1 MRNYIIRRV
10 LLMIPTLLLVTI
22 IVFLSIR
29 LMPGTV
35 IDQLQDQLAGVG
47 EIDRDEL
54 MHVLGL
60 DMPIHIQYG
69 RWIGNLVLHGDLG
82 TSLRTQRAVAE
93 GIAPRVPVSL
103 ELGLIGI
110 IVGLLIAIPVGVY
123 SAIRQDTPG
132 DYMGR
137 SIAIGFISIPNFWI
151 GTMVVVFPAIWWQWT
166 PPIQYVPF
174 AQNPIENLGQFM
186 IPGVV
191 LGLVLSG
198 TTMRMART
206 MMLEVLRQDYV
217 RTAWAKGLTERTV
230 VMRHALRNALIP
242 VLTTMGLNVPIMIGG
257 TVIIEQI
264 FCLPGMGRY
273 FLDALSKRDYT
284 TVCGLNLVIA
294 CFILVANLLIDLSY
308 AYLDPRIRYE

>member
-1 MRNYIIRRV
+1 
-10 LLMIPTLLLVTI
+10 MIPTLLLVTI

>member
-1 MRNYIIRRV
+1 
-10 LLMIPTLLLVTI
+10 MIPTLLLVTI

-29 LMPGTV
+29 LMPGSV

-47 EIDRDEL
+47 EIDREEL
-54 MHVLGL
+54 MHLLGL
-60 DMPIHIQYG
+60 DMPIHVQYG

-123 SAIRQDTPG
+123 SAIRQDTLG

-137 SIAIGFISIPNFWI
+137 SIAIGFISIPSFWI

-166 PPIQYVPF
+166 PPVQYVPF

-186 IPGVV
+186 IPGIV

-257 TVIIEQI
+257 TVVIETI

-273 FLDALSKRDYT
+273 FLDALNKRDYT

-294 CFILVANLLIDLSY
+294 CFVLVANLLIDLSY

>member
-29 LMPGTV
+29 LMPGSV

-47 EIDRDEL
+47 EIDREEL
-54 MHVLGL
+54 MHLLGL
-60 DMPIHIQYG
+60 DMPIHVQYG

-123 SAIRQDTPG
+123 SAIRQDTLG

-137 SIAIGFISIPNFWI
+137 SIAIGFISIPSFWI

-166 PPIQYVPF
+166 PPVQYVPF

-186 IPGVV
+186 IPGIV

-257 TVIIEQI
+257 TVVIETI

-273 FLDALSKRDYT
+273 FLDALNKRDYT

-294 CFILVANLLIDLSY
+294 CFVLVANLLIDLSY